1 MWEFLQENG
10 EKLMLLGLEALG
22 IVIMWKRT
30 SKDTPE
36 QKQQKKAGRAEAK
49 AEKLLAKARKQ
60 AEKANELRG
69 ENVNAGSNEK
79 TA

>member
-1 MWEFLQENG
+1 MWEFLEQNG
-10 EKLMLLGLEALG
+10 EKLMLLAVEALG

-36 QKQQKKAGRAEAK
+36 QKQQKKASRAEAK

-69 ENVNAGSNEK
+69 ENVNAGNNEK